1 MDALIKNI
9 KEKLSV
15 DNLVE
20 MMKDGESGTCLE
32 IVNSRR
38 SLLATGNSIWIQ
50 FLCLISIHRETWS
63 HGCRLVSTPDWH
75 THEHNYV
82 STILLW
88 LLFTFMISFAA
99 KVIDNTHIK
108 EEDVRRTLETID
120 TGNLIYSSELAEK
133 LNEISELSK
142 VNAEENTHSTSKI
155 EIAKSTF
162 GIFTKPPEKEKKKT
176 YDDIQDNITAFLD

>member
-1 MDALIKNI
+1 
-9 KEKLSV
+9 
-15 DNLVE
+15 
-20 MMKDGESGTCLE
+20 
-32 IVNSRR
+32 
-38 SLLATGNSIWIQ
+38 
-50 FLCLISIHRETWS
+50 
-63 HGCRLVSTPDWH
+63 
-75 THEHNYV
+75 
-82 STILLW
+82 
-88 LLFTFMISFAA
+88 MISFAA

-120 TGNLIYSSELAEK
+120 TGNLIDSSELAEK